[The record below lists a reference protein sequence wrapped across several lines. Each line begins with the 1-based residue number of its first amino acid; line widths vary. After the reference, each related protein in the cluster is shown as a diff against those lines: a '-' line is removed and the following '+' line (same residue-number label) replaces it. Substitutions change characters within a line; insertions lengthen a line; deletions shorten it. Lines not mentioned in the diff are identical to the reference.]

1 LIVQI
6 NAGGIQTSLLAFVPR
21 GLTMG
26 LFLLESLPAPY
37 FSSPLKQIGP
47 SRRQPDDYHF
57 WIAHDACGG
66 CEGFSAGFVWLAPNL
81 RAWRRFGGSCSR
93 FLTGAS
99 VLKAGLAVKANTRH
113 HGAKVSQSYPEN
125 SLSGARWAYCD
136 FPATGFPGAV
146 R

>member
-1 LIVQI
+1 MRIDSALSVE
-6 NAGGIQTSLLAFVPR
+6 R
-21 GLTMG
+21 
-26 LFLLESLPAPY
+26 
-37 FSSPLKQIGP
+37 
-47 SRRQPDDYHF
+47 
-57 WIAHDACGG
+57 IAHDVCGG

-113 HGAKVSQSYPEN
+113 HGAKVSQSYLEN

-136 FPATGFPGAV
+136 FPATGFSGAL

>member
-1 LIVQI
+1 MMLAVA
-6 NAGGIQTSLLAFVPR
+6 AG
-21 GLTMG
+21 
-26 LFLLESLPAPY
+26 
-37 FSSPLKQIGP
+37 
-47 SRRQPDDYHF
+47 
-57 WIAHDACGG
+57 
-66 CEGFSAGFVWLAPNL
+66 GFSAGRLAGADL

-113 HGAKVSQSYPEN
+113 DGAKVLQSYLES

-136 FPATGFPGAV
+136 FPATGFPGAL